1 MIDETR
7 CSRENLLELLDNI
20 FMLYD
25 CIDNNIAL
33 IYPNKSIYSYD
44 YSFKY
49 LLLGNNIW
57 LDASAS
63 FNTQYNNDLFKVVE
77 CEREINHSES
87 KLIFHE
93 LNTSTTSKI
102 IMIISEKT

>member
-1 MIDETR
+1 MIIH
-7 CSRENLLELLDNI
+7 LNI
-20 FMLYD
+20 
-25 CIDNNIAL
+25 
-33 IYPNKSIYSYD
+33 
-44 YSFKY
+44 

-93 LNTSTTSKI
+93 LNTSTTSKNNNDNFRKD
-102 IMIISEKT
+102 ISKYLKKEYSDRQTLVLTKS